1 MGQRCFGIMYG
12 VQYDSTD
19 DEDEFLLDRASDAA
33 WNFDRGD
40 CEWDGDHVGLWVAV
54 GGSGKADAG
63 DLDSVNGLELTPE
76 GVRQAFPEDVAACEA
91 AWPAFVAHMKEQGG
105 IELTGEPKLF
115 LVATE
120 TA

>member
-1 MGQRCFGIMYG
+1 MYG
-12 VQYDSTD
+12 VQYDPTD
-19 DEDEFLLDRASDAA
+19 DEEDSLDRPSEAS
-33 WNFDRGD
+33 WKFDRGD
-40 CEWDGDHVGLWVAV
+40 CEWDGGHVGLWVAV

-63 DLDSVNGLELTPE
+63 DLESVNGFELTPE
-76 GVRQAFPEDVAACEA
+76 GVRQAFPEDVAACEE
-91 AWPAFVAHMKEQGG
+91 AWPAFVAHMKAQGG